1 MADRGA
7 AAGSYGKGRSAGRR
21 NHHEIGPLA
30 QENGAFS
37 GEVLEHVW
45 SAYHTIAKVFSLLV
59 SSAYCR
65 PNVLLS
71 FLALVASFH
80 QCQSGVIP
88 SADYVDGNHELYLY
102 IYLSIY
108 LCIYLSTYLS
118 IFLSV
123 CLSFLIFSL
132 CVWGLFLFLFGDL
145 SPPKPLT
152 PSSNPQPV
160 TLPKLKPSTRNPK
173 P

>member
-80 QCQSGVIP
+80 QCQSGVINC
-88 SADYVDGNHELYLY
+88 YY
-102 IYLSIY
+102 
-108 LCIYLSTYLS
+108 
-118 IFLSV
+118 
-123 CLSFLIFSL
+123 
-132 CVWGLFLFLFGDL
+132 FG
-145 SPPKPLT
+145 
-152 PSSNPQPV
+152 
-160 TLPKLKPSTRNPK
+160 
-173 P
+173 